1 MNHADVLREVRA
13 LAVDAAAEA
22 GVTAEVRVIA
32 DRPPVDTPAREPLVG
47 TALEV
52 AGRVLGGS
60 PEPRGVSCFSDA
72 SVLTPALGVPTLI
85 FGPGDER
92 LAHRVDEH
100 TTLGAVADAARFY
113 TGLALAPGPAVSGS

>member
-13 LAVDAAAEA
+13 LAADAAAEA
-22 GVTAEVRVIA
+22 GVTAEVRVI
-32 DRPPVDTPAREPLVG
+32 DRGPAARRHAGSGAPRRHRPG
-47 TALEV
+47 G
-52 AGRVLGGS
+52 GRVLGGS

-92 LAHRVDEH
+92 LAHPVDEH
-100 TTLGAVADAARFY
+100 TTPGAVADAARLY
-113 TGLALAPGPAVSGS
+113 AELALAPGLAVSGS